1 MRWYAKNLS
10 LSYRKDEQ
18 SAGKSIRFIVKS
30 RHFIDCSRIGRIRM
44 CQLNN
49 VSQLVVCS
57 FQELPVKQS
66 NKSFTLDNLGLYVK
80 IVQNT

>member
-1 MRWYAKNLS
+1 MKNLS
-10 LSYRKDEQ
+10 LSYRKDAQ

-30 RHFIDCSRIGRIRM
+30 HLFIDCSRIGRIRM

-49 VSQLVVCS
+49 VSQLVVCG
-57 FQELPVKQS
+57 FQVLPVKQS
-66 NKSFTLDNLGLYVK
+66 NKSVTLDNLGLYVK